1 MMISYYY
8 YEERRGRLRTRSD
21 VGAKLSLKRVSFFY
35 DDRNVSVR
43 EWWCSEIHRVRM
55 LLKDP
60 SKKREVVV
68 FCALLHFPPTQ
79 WYILLQYNDLSP
91 VPSVSTVEAASLPTT
106 YLTLKKSRSER

>member
-1 MMISYYY
+1 MISYYY

-60 SKKREVVV
+60 SFNSQQKNVVV
-68 FCALLHFPPTQ
+68 FCCFISHQHSGT
-79 WYILLQYNDLSP
+79 YCC
-91 VPSVSTVEAASLPTT
+91 STMIFHR
-106 YLTLKKSRSER
+106 YLV